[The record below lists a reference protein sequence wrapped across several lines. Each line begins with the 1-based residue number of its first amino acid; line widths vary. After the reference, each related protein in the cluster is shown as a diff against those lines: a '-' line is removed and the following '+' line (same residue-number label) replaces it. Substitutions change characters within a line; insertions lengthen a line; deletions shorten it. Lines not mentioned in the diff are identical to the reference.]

1 MAKIALVYYIDI
13 SYNIPAFRNRTISY
27 NYIMEN
33 DIKRIAKSLITRLD
47 HIENNIT
54 GLTEARSEIK
64 ELIDLIQGAIPIPS
78 VSVLKAAKKDQL
90 LKAAADLNMDTSG
103 MDLKTLRK
111 YLIALSNIANGDD
124 HGLTQKELKAVA
136 KALSLTFSKASEAE
150 TAILELFD
158 QSESDDAEEDEEEED
173 DESEEDEEEES
184 DEEDEES
191 DDEDEESE
199 EDEDEEDDEE
209 DDEEEED
216 EEPEDDDLEDEE
228 DEESEEEDDEEDDED
243 EDEGDEEE
251 AEEGELAYDPAEL
264 VAEVELPDLATMK
277 EQLAAYNEVA
287 ETPIKVG
294 KGAAKVKSAYQEL
307 LTEMATDSEEIAEW
321 SEPYWHGDQA
331 RCCGVLMAD
340 EDEDKGIVKCVVT
353 NELYVVDKQG
363 NFKPHKKAAPKK
375 KAAAKKKRK

>member
-1 MAKIALVYYIDI
+1 
-13 SYNIPAFRNRTISY
+13 
-27 NYIMEN
+27 MEN

-111 YLIALSNIANGDD
+111 YLIALSNIANGDA

-191 DDEDEESE
+191 DDEDEDSE
-199 EDEDEEDDEE
+199 EDEDEESDDEEEDE
-209 DDEEEED
+209 DDEEEDEEDED
-216 EEPEDDDLEDEE
+216 EEP
-228 DEESEEEDDEEDDED
+228 EDDEEDDED
-243 EDEGDEEE
+243 ESEEDEDEESDEDDEDEEE
-251 AEEGELAYDPAEL
+251 DAEEGELAYDPAEL

-277 EQLAAYNEVA
+277 EQLAAYNEA
-287 ETPIKVG
+287 ADTPIKVG
-294 KGAAKVKSAYQEL
+294 KGAAKVKAAYQEL

-353 NELYVVDKQG
+353 NELYIVDKQG